1 MLDPSTRL
9 RQAIINDN
17 LAVVSR
23 LVRRFPDLLEN
34 IDPKNGW
41 SSLHYAGYYGH
52 YLICTYL
59 VSKGHDTV
67 EVSLDFEQRT
77 PLHLAASKNHEQ
89 TVHFLAQQQ
98 QFSLRREEDDATNST
113 SKTGTSVSTTTVS
126 TTPSTPEMTWDGE
139 NTLASIKSRSR
150 ASSVLSNGSNKM
162 KAKVEETKMETDVSL
177 ERVLNW
183 KDIRHQTALFVAAM
197 HGHNPCVQLLLDFGA
212 DIDVTDASGTRPIH
226 MAAAYG
232 HLKTIKTLIDRDADV
247 ATPNQDGWTPL
258 QFCASKDIED
268 YFRAL
273 VAERASRHQQR
284 LVQQKEREQQRER
297 EKSFT
302 TSTRTFSMDS
312 TATSIKPMTPLVD
325 GGSNNGGFSSPRV
338 SVEEFSP
345 THFLSPKQTLM
356 SRSPS
361 VSSVHSEELPS
372 DNRLS
377 SIPFSSAYRPR
388 SPPPDFTQHLNLH
401 SSRRRGM
408 STGSSAPNSRSSSP
422 ASTQSFRNYEEDSGS
437 ERSTSGSINRVPNFS
452 RKGSLTNPSPA
463 SFQSARSSVSPYTS
477 PSKPDRIGLGF
488 VNGLVNG
495 VMDRSPTKQRR
506 PSLPTFTRHQRTNSG
521 GSMPQPYL
529 GRNSTSSTRLPS
541 STSVSTLGSIVS
553 TSSED
558 SSGHEMQKELS
569 NASST
574 TGTGAFRRLFHSRSQ
589 ILREKEGV

>member
-1 MLDPSTRL
+1 MLDPSTRI
-9 RQAIINDN
+9 RQAIISDN

-98 QFSLRREEDDATNST
+98 QFSLRREDNETTT

-139 NTLASIKSRSR
+139 NTLASITSRSR
-150 ASSVLSNGSNKM
+150 ASSVLSTGSNKKP
-162 KAKVEETKMETDVSL
+162 KAEETKTSTDVSL
-177 ERVLNW
+177 ARVLNW
-183 KDIRHQTALFVAAM
+183 KDVRLQTALFVAAM

-212 DIDVTDASGTRPIH
+212 DIDSCDGSGSRPIH

-247 ATPNQDGWTPL
+247 QTPNQDGWTPL

-284 LVQQKEREQQRER
+284 LVQQKEREMQRER

-302 TSTRTFSMDS
+302 ASTRTFSMDS
-312 TATSIKPMTPLVD
+312 TATSIKPMTPMVD
-325 GGSNNGGFSSPRV
+325 GGVFTSPRV

-345 THFLSPKQTLM
+345 TQFLSPKQTLV

-361 VSSVHSEELPS
+361 ISSVHSEEAQS

-377 SIPFSSAYRPR
+377 AIPFSSAYRPR

-437 ERSTSGSINRVPNFS
+437 ERSSGRVPNFS

-477 PSKPDRIGLGF
+477 PSKPDRVGLGF

-569 NASST
+569 GASSG
-574 TGTGAFRRLFHSRSQ
+574 TGAGAFRRLFHSRSQ
-589 ILREKEGV
+589 ILREKES

>member
-1 MLDPSTRL
+1 
-9 RQAIINDN
+9 
-17 LAVVSR
+17 
-23 LVRRFPDLLEN
+23 
-34 IDPKNGW
+34 
-41 SSLHYAGYYGH
+41 
-52 YLICTYL
+52 
-59 VSKGHDTV
+59 
-67 EVSLDFEQRT
+67 
-77 PLHLAASKNHEQ
+77 
-89 TVHFLAQQQ
+89 
-98 QFSLRREEDDATNST
+98 
-113 SKTGTSVSTTTVS
+113 
-126 TTPSTPEMTWDGE
+126 
-139 NTLASIKSRSR
+139 
-150 ASSVLSNGSNKM
+150 
-162 KAKVEETKMETDVSL
+162 
-177 ERVLNW
+177 
-183 KDIRHQTALFVAAM
+183 
-197 HGHNPCVQLLLDFGA
+197 
-212 DIDVTDASGTRPIH
+212 
-226 MAAAYG
+226 
-232 HLKTIKTLIDRDADV
+232 
-247 ATPNQDGWTPL
+247 
-258 QFCASKDIED
+258 
-268 YFRAL
+268 
-273 VAERASRHQQR
+273 
-284 LVQQKEREQQRER
+284 
-297 EKSFT
+297 
-302 TSTRTFSMDS
+302 MDS

-325 GGSNNGGFSSPRV
+325 GAGTGGGSFSPRV

-345 THFLSPKQTLM
+345 THFLSPKQTLV

-361 VSSVHSEELPS
+361 ISSVHSEEIPA

-388 SPPPDFTQHLNLH
+388 SPPPDFSQHLNLH

-408 STGSSAPNSRSSSP
+408 STGSSGPNSRSSSP
-422 ASTQSFRNYEEDSGS
+422 ASTQSFRNFEEDSGS
-437 ERSTSGSINRVPNFS
+437 ERSTSGSAHRVPNFS

-477 PSKPDRIGLGF
+477 PSKPDRTGLGF

-574 TGTGAFRRLFHSRSQ
+574 GPGAFRRLFHSRSQ

>member
-98 QFSLRREEDDATNST
+98 QFSLRREDDETTQT
-113 SKTGTSVSTTTVS
+113 SKTGTTVSTTTVS

-150 ASSVLSNGSNKM
+150 ASSVLSNGSAKS
-162 KAKVEETKMETDVSL
+162 KAKPKEEKMETDVSL

-183 KDIRHQTALFVAAM
+183 KDVRHQTALFVAAM

-212 DIDVTDASGTRPIH
+212 DIDVTDGSGTRPIH

-302 TSTRTFSMDS
+302 ASTRTFSMDS
-312 TATSIKPMTPLVD
+312 TATSIKPMTPVVD
-325 GGSNNGGFSSPRV
+325 SSAVFTSPRV

-345 THFLSPKQTLM
+345 TQFLSPKQTLV

-361 VSSVHSEELPS
+361 ISSSSVHSDEPQS

-388 SPPPDFTQHLNLH
+388 SPPPDFSQHLNLH

-437 ERSTSGSINRVPNFS
+437 ERSTSSRVPNFS

-569 NASST
+569 GASS